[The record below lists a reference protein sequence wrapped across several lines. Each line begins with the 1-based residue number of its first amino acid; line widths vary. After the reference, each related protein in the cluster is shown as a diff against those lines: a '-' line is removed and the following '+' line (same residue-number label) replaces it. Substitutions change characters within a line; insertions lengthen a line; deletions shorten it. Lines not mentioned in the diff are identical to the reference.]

1 MRTLVQGAVD
11 DHRTRIVLD
20 TGANVSVITNTFAKK
35 LRLRDIPDHGRSI
48 DIQGISEGKVSTTRR
63 ALARSRSG
71 GRWST
76 SSRSGIRLDLFY
88 GAAQLP
94 NEGVHPAGQDEEHGG
109 QYGTHVNAGPSEAL
123 DVPDHESREY
133 RLAKRAVRL
142 ESMYCGF
149 DVQGRSSP
157 YVPAIDRLAMVVPVG
172 DLPRGEG

>member
-76 SSRSGIRLDLFY
+76 SSRCGLWRIVRTLMWCWERTSCSQPEFGWICSMALLNFQMRVCIPLVKTKNMVDSMEHTSMLDRPKL
-88 GAAQLP
+88 
-94 NEGVHPAGQDEEHGG
+94 
-109 QYGTHVNAGPSEAL
+109 
-123 DVPDHESREY
+123 
-133 RLAKRAVRL
+133 
-142 ESMYCGF
+142 
-149 DVQGRSSP
+149 
-157 YVPAIDRLAMVVPVG
+157 
-172 DLPRGEG
+172 